1 MDPVQ
6 PCPRPPASRAPQRPG
21 RSPGAAK
28 LGMGATPRGLV
39 AALGIWSGLS
49 VASGAIAWAR
59 GGSAV
64 TRSFGRQT
72 LAWGIINAGFAAYG
86 ASRPAPDPGRLRRVL
101 LASVVAD
108 LGYIGVGLWVMRTPA
123 RRGDGAAV
131 VVQGAFLL
139 ALDGHVAH
147 HLEVPD
153 RNSTAPPGVLSHR
166 GAQRPD
172 STAHRGWGRRGALR

>member
-6 PCPRPPASRAPQRPG
+6 RSARPPAPHAPRRPG
-21 RSPGAAK
+21 RSPGAAR
-28 LGMGATPRGLV
+28 LGIGATPRGLV

-59 GGSAV
+59 GGSAA

-72 LAWGIINAGFAAYG
+72 LVWGIINAGIAAYG

-101 LASVVAD
+101 VANMVAD
-108 LGYIGVGLWVMRTPA
+108 LGYIGVGLWVARTPP

-153 RNSTAPPGVLSHR
+153 RSTPAPPGVLSYR
-166 GAQRPD
+166 GA
-172 STAHRGWGRRGALR
+172 